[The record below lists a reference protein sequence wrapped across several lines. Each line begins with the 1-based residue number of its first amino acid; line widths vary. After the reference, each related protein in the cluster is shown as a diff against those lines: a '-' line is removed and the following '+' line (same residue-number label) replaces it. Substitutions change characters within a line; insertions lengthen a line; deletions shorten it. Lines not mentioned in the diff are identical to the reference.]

1 DGPRGG
7 EPVTPATILIV
18 DDEPDLTR
26 LLAEHLQREGFAPL
40 VAHDAETAL
49 RLLEETPCDLAILDI
64 MLPGMDGID
73 LLRRL
78 RQRYDLPAIM
88 LSAKDSPMDKM
99 VGLSLG
105 ADDYVGKPF
114 SLLEL
119 TARIHAVL
127 RRARKAAAAGA
138 PGGSA
143 SARPNSSTLAG
154 TPATAPASG
163 PAPLPVARSG
173 DGDGA
178 TAGASASPVMHTD
191 PGTETAGAPGMGPPG
206 HAPRGSE
213 VLRCGPVTV
222 DLSTAQVWSDGKP
235 VTLTPRE
242 YQLLAWWLRHPGRV
256 FTKQQIYEAVWG
268 EPYVADDNTVT
279 VHIHRLRAK
288 IERDPERPVLIQTVR
303 GLGYRLVCG
312 P

>member
-1 DGPRGG
+1 MLPKWETGRKRKPAAGG
-7 EPVTPATILIV
+7 EPVRPATILIV

-26 LLAEHLQREGFAPL
+26 LLAEHLRREGFIPV

-78 RQRYDLPAIM
+78 RQRDDLPVIM

-127 RRARKAAAAGA
+127 RRAR
-138 PGGSA
+138 
-143 SARPNSSTLAG
+143 RPA
-154 TPATAPASG
+154 
-163 PAPLPVARSG
+163 VAG
-173 DGDGA
+173 DGDGRTGVGPGRAPGDTVAGA
-178 TAGASASPVMHTD
+178 TAAPPAGMH
-191 PGTETAGAPGMGPPG
+191 PGTGTGREARWTERATPGPEPQAG
-206 HAPRGSE
+206 E
-213 VLRCGPVTV
+213 ILRCGPVTV
-222 DLSTAQVWSDGKP
+222 DLATARVWVGGEP
-235 VTLTPRE
+235 VNLTPRE

-288 IERDPERPVLIQTVR
+288 IERDPERPAIIQTVR

>member
-1 DGPRGG
+1 MTR
-7 EPVTPATILIV
+7 ATILIV

-26 LLAEHLQREGFAPL
+26 LLAEHLEREGFVPL
-40 VAHDAETAL
+40 VAHDGETAL
-49 RLLEETPCDLAILDI
+49 RLLDDTPCHLAILDI

-73 LLRRL
+73 LLRRI
-78 RQRYDLPAIM
+78 RDPRRPRPDLPVIM
-88 LSAKDSPMDKM
+88 LSAKDSPVDKT

-127 RRARKAAAAGA
+127 RRAGYRHPGPAG
-138 PGGSA
+138 
-143 SARPNSSTLAG
+143 R
-154 TPATAPASG
+154 TPAAVAAPPEA
-163 PAPLPVARSG
+163 ARSG
-173 DGDGA
+173 TADPGAGPGAGSQPAA
-178 TAGASASPVMHTD
+178 TAAAMAVTGRPPYPAAAPH
-191 PGTETAGAPGMGPPG
+191 EAGHEG
-206 HAPRGSE
+206 E
-213 VLRCGPVTV
+213 VVRCGPLTL
-222 DLSTAQVWSDGKP
+222 DLAAARVWVDGKP
-235 VTLTPRE
+235 VSLTAKE
-242 YQLLAWWLRHPGRV
+242 YQLLAWWVRHPDRV

-268 EPYVADDNTVT
+268 EPYVADDNTVA

-288 IERDPERPVLIQTVR
+288 IERNPERPAIIQTVR

>member
-1 DGPRGG
+1 
-7 EPVTPATILIV
+7 VTPATILIV

-78 RQRYDLPAIM
+78 RQRYDLPVIM

-127 RRARKAAAAGA
+127 RRARKAAAAGI
-138 PGGSA
+138 PDGSA
-143 SARPNSSTLAG
+143 DARPDSSTPAG
-154 TPATAPASG
+154 PSATARACG
-163 PAPLPVARSG
+163 PAPLPAANASDR
-173 DGDGA
+173 DGA
-178 TAGASASPVMHTD
+178 TAAASASRATHTD
-191 PGTETAGAPGMGPPG
+191 PGTGPAGTSGMGTPDL
-206 HAPRGSE
+206 APLANE

-222 DLSTAQVWSDGKP
+222 DLSTAQVWADGKP

-242 YQLLAWWLRHPGRV
+242 YQLLAWWLRNPGRV

-288 IERDPERPVLIQTVR
+288 IERDPERPALIQTVR

>member
-1 DGPRGG
+1 M
-7 EPVTPATILIV
+7 TPATILIV

-26 LLAEHLQREGFAPL
+26 LLAEHLRREGFAPL

-78 RQRYDLPAIM
+78 RQRHDLPVIM

-127 RRARKAAAAGA
+127 RRTRK
-138 PGGSA
+138 PI
-143 SARPNSSTLAG
+143 
-154 TPATAPASG
+154 
-163 PAPLPVARSG
+163 
-173 DGDGA
+173 
-178 TAGASASPVMHTD
+178 TAGVPDRPA
-191 PGTETAGAPGMGPPG
+191 EAG
-206 HAPRGSE
+206 E

-222 DLSTAQVWSDGKP
+222 DLSTARVWVGDEP
-235 VTLTPRE
+235 VNLTPRE

-288 IERDPERPVLIQTVR
+288 IERDPERPAIIQTVR

-312 P
+312 L